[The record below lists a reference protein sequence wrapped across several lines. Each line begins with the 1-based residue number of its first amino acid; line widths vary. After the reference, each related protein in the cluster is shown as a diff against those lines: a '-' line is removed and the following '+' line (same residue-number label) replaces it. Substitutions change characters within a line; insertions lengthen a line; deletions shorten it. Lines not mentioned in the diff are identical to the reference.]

1 MCGPAVAAVIKTVVG
16 TIATSMV
23 SKLISGGGNKPRQ
36 QTASITRRPEQK
48 VLDPTEKGAGQEEVL
63 DKDKTEVGQTDVQKA
78 ASAREALSISKKFKP
93 LTGETTNVGTPGG
106 EKVAQQG
113 GITGVG
119 GL

>member
-1 MCGPAVAAVIKTVVG
+1 MCPPVLAAVAKTVIG
-16 TIATSMV
+16 TFATSMV
-23 SKLISGGGNKPRQ
+23 SKLLGGGNKPKQ
-36 QTASITRRPEQK
+36 QTANITRRPEQK
-48 VLDPTEKGAGQEEVL
+48 TLDPTEKGAGQEEVI

-78 ASAREALSISKKFKP
+78 ASAREGLSISQKFKP

-113 GITGVG
+113 GVTGVG